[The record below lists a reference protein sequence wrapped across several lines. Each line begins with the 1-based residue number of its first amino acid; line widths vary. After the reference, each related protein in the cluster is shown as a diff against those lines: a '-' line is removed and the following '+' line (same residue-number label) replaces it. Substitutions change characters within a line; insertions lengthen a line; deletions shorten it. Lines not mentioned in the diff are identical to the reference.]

1 MENMK
6 KFFYDVVNNLTNEE
20 AFYYNELLIE
30 IYLYHNNPNDFK
42 EKILELQNKLI
53 AEYIVK

>member
-1 MENMK
+1 MK